1 MLEAGPLEVEG
12 PWISLQS
19 LSKGNN
25 TVPCRILRSLYLR
38 ANGEIPC
45 DDDFGEQIN
54 LGWVPRN
61 SKFSPTEIFT
71 NEKYLAIEEAFNSQ
85 SMPWSRICNHCALN
99 RPSDPPDNHLRSKVI
114 SYFQI
119 EPTLACA
126 LACPGCSRSKQ
137 IRQRPRPHTLEL
149 NQLQNL
155 LNGLL
160 SEGYVVHNIE
170 YCGQGEPLDHP
181 NFKKIVEATRKAY
194 PVGKQRL
201 ITNGNNDYRAKLD
214 GTFIDEIMVSIDGAT
229 QQSYEKYRIGGALNT
244 ALNFT
249 RNAKEANRKQFV
261 VWKYILFTHNDTEDE
276 IKLAEEIALGLGV
289 DRLQF
294 VRTHSEG
301 KSVTWENKTLPLRWS
316 NSVDTSTPLI
326 ERNSLP

>member
-1 MLEAGPLEVEG
+1 M
-12 PWISLQS
+12 
-19 LSKGNN
+19 
-25 TVPCRILRSLYLR
+25 PCRILRSLYLR

-54 LGWVPRN
+54 LGWIPKN
-61 SKFSPTEIFT
+61 GNFSPNEMFN
-71 NEKYLAIEEAFNSQ
+71 NEKYKGIEEAFLSNT
-85 SMPWSRICNHCALN
+85 MPWGRICNHCALN
-99 RPSDPPDNHLRSKVI
+99 RPTDPVDNHLRSRVI

-126 LACPGCSRSKQ
+126 LGCPGCSRERQ
-137 IRQRPRPHTLEL
+137 IRQRPGPHTLAL

-155 LNGLL
+155 LDGLI

-181 NFKKIVEATRKAY
+181 QFSKIVDATRTAY
-194 PVGKQRL
+194 PNARQRL
-201 ITNGNNDYRAKLD
+201 ITNGNNDYFKKLE

-229 QQSYEKYRIGGALNT
+229 QNSYEKYRIGGNLDT

-249 RNAKEANRKQFV
+249 RNAKSSNKDQYV
-261 VWKYILFTHNDTEDE
+261 VWKYILFTHNDTTQE
-276 IKLAEEIALGLGV
+276 IELAESLAKDLGV

-294 VRTHSEG
+294 VRTHSVG
-301 KSVTWENKTLPLRWS
+301 KSVEWENRPLPLRWV
-316 NSVDTSTPLI
+316 NSIDTSTPLV
-326 ERNSLP
+326 ERQNQF